1 MDEQYTSSSPK
12 EKKIMLI
19 VLSGV
24 VLLLRKIKKGI
35 PNIVN
40 IIPANLSKKFFINPE
55 VFWVKK

>member
-1 MDEQYTSSSPK
+1 VDEQYTSSSPK

-35 PNIVN
+35 PIIVN
-40 IIPANLSKKFFINPE
+40 IIPAK
-55 VFWVKK
+55 

>member
-1 MDEQYTSSSPK
+1 VDEQYTSRSPK

-35 PNIVN
+35 PIIVN
-40 IIPANLSKKFFINPE
+40 IIPAK
-55 VFWVKK
+55 